1 MPTADLQTR
10 NAQDL
15 VPSGQLVTFTL
26 DSVEFGLDIDRVQE
40 ITPRAGITPVPGAPS
55 FVLGVVNLRG
65 IIIPVLDSRLRFHL
79 APVEPTPKT
88 RIIILDLAGQP
99 TGLQVDSVAE
109 VVRLEDFTLRE
120 TPPLVAGVRSDYLAG
135 MVTVGSRLIT
145 LINLDK
151 ILDSSEFSQRE
162 LLLEGSAGS
171 PAFGGAAADSL
182 QDQVDNEIPYV
193 TFAMGQESFGINLQ
207 LVEEIIERPPVTKV
221 PDAPDY
227 VMGVI
232 CLRDQVLP
240 LLDFIQ
246 LLPVEDDGTVVHREM
261 VILLSFGE
269 ARVGIAVDAIQ
280 EIIRV
285 RDEDVLPPPQTLSE
299 AEASK
304 FEGVVVRS
312 DRMVS
317 LLKVLD
323 VIGGADQEKIA
334 AMGTALTERLAHE
347 VVVENFDLPLVV
359 FRLGD
364 ESYSLHLQEVRE
376 IIMAGLVT
384 PVPRAPSF
392 IDGVLN
398 LRGEVMPVIDLRD
411 RFGLPRQ
418 ERTSLSRI
426 IITPIGGVFT
436 GLVVDSVEEVKN
448 VDQRRLEE
456 PPKVTA
462 AGANAYITKV
472 ARTDTGVAFL
482 LDIQHLLTDT
492 EGRQLDSFQGRK
504 RTES

>member
-1 MPTADLQTR
+1 MPIAEPQTR
-10 NAQDL
+10 NARDV

-40 ITPRAGITPVPGAPS
+40 ITPRSGITPVPGAPS

-79 APVEPTPKT
+79 APADPTPRT
-88 RIIILDLAGQP
+88 RIIILNLGGRP

-109 VVRLEDFTLRE
+109 VVRLEDLTIRE

-145 LINLDK
+145 LIDLDK

-162 LLLEGSAGS
+162 LLLEGNSGS
-171 PAFGGAAADSL
+171 PAFGGGQDAAL
-182 QDQVDNEIPYV
+182 EQIENEIPYV
-193 TFAMGQESFGINLQ
+193 TFAMGRESFGINLQ
-207 LVEEIIERPPVTKV
+207 LVEEIIELPSITKV
-221 PDAPDY
+221 PDAPPY

-246 LLPVEDDGTVVHREM
+246 LLPVEDDGSVVHREM
-261 VILLSFGE
+261 VILLTFGD
-269 ARVGIAVDAIQ
+269 ACIGIAVDSIQ

-285 RDEDVLPPPQTLSE
+285 KEEDVLPPPQTLSE
-299 AEASK
+299 PEAAK
-304 FEGVVVRS
+304 FEGIVVRS

-323 VIGGADQEKIA
+323 VIAGEDQEKIA
-334 AMGTALTERLAHE
+334 AMGTTLTERRARE
-347 VVVENFDLPLVV
+347 AVVENHDLPLVV
-359 FRLGD
+359 FRLG
-364 ESYSLHLQEVRE
+364 EEAYSLRLHEVRE

-392 IDGVLN
+392 IEGVLN

-411 RFGLPRQ
+411 RFGLPRR
-418 ERTSLSRI
+418 ERTSLTRI
-426 IITPIGGVFT
+426 IITPIGGVST
-436 GLVVDSVEEVKN
+436 GLVVDSVDEVRN
-448 VDQRRLEE
+448 VDQRKLEE

-472 ARTDTGVAFL
+472 ARTETGVVFL
-482 LDIQHLLTDT
+482 LDIQQLLTDA
-492 EGRQLDSFQGRK
+492 EGRQLDSFQGKK
-504 RTES
+504 RADS

>member
-1 MPTADLQTR
+1 MATADLQAKT
-10 NAQDL
+10 AKDI

-26 DSVEFGLDIDRVQE
+26 DSVEFGMDIDRVQE

-79 APVEPTPKT
+79 APAEPTPRT
-88 RIIILDLAGQP
+88 RIIILNLAGQP

-109 VVRLEDFTLRE
+109 VVRLEDLTIRE

-135 MVTVGSRLIT
+135 MVTVGNRLIT
-145 LINLDK
+145 LIDLDK

-162 LLLEGSAGS
+162 LLLDSNSGS
-171 PAFGGAAADSL
+171 PAFGGVGS
-182 QDQVDNEIPYV
+182 YV
-193 TFAMGQESFGINLQ
+193 TFAMGRESFGINLQ
-207 LVEEIIERPPVTKV
+207 LVEEIIELPTVTKV
-221 PDAPDY
+221 PDAPPY

-246 LLPVEDDGTVVHREM
+246 LLPVEDDGNSAHREM

-285 RDEDVLPPPQTLSE
+285 REEDVLPPPHTLSE
-299 AEASK
+299 SEATK

-323 VIGGADQEKIA
+323 VITGEDQEKIA
-334 AMGTALTERLAHE
+334 AMGTTLTERRAHE
-347 VVVENFDLPLVV
+347 VVVESHDLPLVV
-359 FRLGD
+359 FRLGN
-364 ESYSLHLQEVRE
+364 EAYSLRLHEVRE

-411 RFGLPRQ
+411 RFGLPRK
-418 ERTSLSRI
+418 ERTSLTRI

-436 GLVVDSVEEVKN
+436 GLVVDSVDEVKN

-456 PPKVTA
+456 PPRVTA

-472 ARTDTGVAFL
+472 ARTETGVVFL
-482 LDIQHLLTDT
+482 LDIQQLLTDT
-492 EGRQLDSFQGRK
+492 EGRQLESFQGKK
-504 RTES
+504 RAES